1 MARYMYVKE
10 IHPNRPKIF
19 RSRNSVIRLN
29 SLNKYLKIPHIGSRK
44 RKLFQR
50 RKLRFN
56 YGSIFLIVIGGFFVF
71 IAASPLI
78 KYYIDTNLLHKYQT
92 AIVKADPSSSYF
104 SKIINNQTIKNNS
117 NYKGYFY
124 LSIPT
129 INLNNIPVKT
139 NVNGFN
145 TQAYEHV
152 LVNSLAQ
159 MKGTALP
166 GETGNVYVYG
176 HSAPQWFTDLYPSS
190 FLGIFTNILKLSNGN
205 LIYLK
210 FQGKTYTYKV
220 FTVRVV
226 QPTDFSVLAASPNKK
241 YLTLM
246 TCIPPGIG
254 TQRYIVKAMLVK

>member
-1 MARYMYVKE
+1 MPFGQTNLVSRYFRM
-10 IHPNRPKIF
+10 PKIGF
-19 RSRNSVIRLN
+19 
-29 SLNKYLKIPHIGSRK
+29 KKK
-44 RKLFQR
+44 RLFQK

-78 KYYIDTNLLHKYQT
+78 KYYIDTNLLHKYQS
-92 AIVKADPSSSYF
+92 AIVNADPSSSYF
-104 SKIINNQTIKNNS
+104 TKIINSQTLKNDS
-117 NYKGYFY
+117 SYKGYFY

-129 INLNNIPVKT
+129 INLNNVPVKT
-139 NVNGFN
+139 NVDGFN

-159 MKGTALP
+159 MQGTALP

-176 HSAPQWFTDLYPSS
+176 HSAPQWFADLYPSS

-210 FQGKTYTYKV
+210 FKGITYTYKV
-220 FTVRVV
+220 FTARVV
-226 QPTDFSVLAASPNKK
+226 QPTDFSVLAASKNKK

-254 TQRYIVKAMLVK
+254 TQRYIVKAVLVK